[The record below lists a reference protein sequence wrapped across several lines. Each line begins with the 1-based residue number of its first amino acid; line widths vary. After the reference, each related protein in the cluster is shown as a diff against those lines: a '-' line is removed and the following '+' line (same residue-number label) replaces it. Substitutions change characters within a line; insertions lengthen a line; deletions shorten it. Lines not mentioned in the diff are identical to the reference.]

1 MGEEAKATC
10 GILSDIIIG
19 KSICR
24 TLPIVRKGLM
34 IENEAFSFT
43 SHYTCIL
50 LQCIKFSKKIN
61 DR

>member
-34 IENEAFSFT
+34 IENEASACHFPLFV
-43 SHYTCIL
+43 HYFITL
-50 LQCIKFSKKIN
+50 LNFQKN
-61 DR
+61 DKR